1 MQLRTYQQEAINA
14 ILDKWKTYDKLLL
27 VQPTGSGKTIVFS
40 QIAKARLGHG
50 RTLILAH
57 REELIKQAQDK
68 LQRSTGIVAD
78 REQGEHHA
86 GDAQVIVASIQTMQ
100 RRLDKWANKFA
111 TVIIDEAHHVLSESY
126 QEVLAAF
133 KGAKILGVTATPD
146 RGDKKN
152 LGSYFEEVAYEIGLL
167 DLIKEKHLSKIF
179 VKSVPLNIDL
189 SNVRTIAGD
198 FNEADLGEALAP
210 YLEAAADSLTEHARG
225 RKVLAFLPLIKTSET
240 FAQMCKARGWKAEH
254 IDGNSNNREQILSRF
269 SSGECNLLCNSMLL
283 TEGYDE
289 PSIDCLMVLRPTRSR
304 ALYSQMIGR
313 GTRPMPNKDHLL
325 IIDPLWLTGKLS
337 LIKPAHLI
345 AETDEVADI
354 MSNINN
360 VQEALDLEVMQI
372 DAQKIREESLRKKL
386 IREAGISKYRSKS
399 LIDPISYALDL
410 HNTQLADYSETMKW
424 HSMTATEGQ
433 LKALKGFG
441 FDCEKVRNRGHASKL
456 LDLLFTRSNSKLAT
470 PKQMNWLRKMGHS
483 SPNTATFTE
492 AKDYLDKVFSKCIP
506 IRA

>member
-1 MQLRTYQQEAINA
+1 MQLRKYQQDAISA
-14 ILDKWKTYDKLLL
+14 ILDKWKTYNKLLL

-40 QIAKARLGHG
+40 QIAKARLEHG

-68 LQRSTGIVAD
+68 LQRTTGIVAD

-86 GDAQVIVASIQTMQ
+86 GNAPIVIASIQTMQ
-100 RRLDKWANKFA
+100 RRQDQWANKFS
-111 TVIIDEAHHVLSESY
+111 TVIIDEAHHVLSDSY
-126 QEVLAAF
+126 QQVLSRF
-133 KGAKILGVTATPD
+133 EGAKILGVTATPD

-152 LGSYFEEVAYEIGLL
+152 LGSYFDEVAFEIGLL
-167 DLIKEKHLSKIF
+167 DLIKENHLAKIF

-189 SNVRTIAGD
+189 SNVRTTAGD
-198 FNEADLGEALAP
+198 FNEADLGEALEP
-210 YLEAAADSLTEHARG
+210 YLEAAADSVTKHAQG
-225 RKVLAFLPLIKTSET
+225 RKVLVFLPLIKTSQT
-240 FAQMCKARGWKAEH
+240 FAKMCKDRGWRAEH
-254 IDGNSNNREQILSRF
+254 VDGNSPDRVNILSRF
-269 SSGECNLLCNSMLL
+269 TGGECNLLCNSMLL

-313 GTRPMPNKDHLL
+313 GTRTHESKDHLL
-325 IIDPLWLTGKLS
+325 VIDPLWLTGKLS

-345 AETDEVADI
+345 AESEEEAQI
-354 MSNINN
+354 MSEMAN
-360 VQEALDLEVMQI
+360 VQEALDLEGMQVN
-372 DAQKIREESLRKKL
+372 AQKIREESLRKKL
-386 IREAGISKYRSKS
+386 AREASIAKYRSKN

-424 HSMTATEGQ
+424 HYQPATEGQ
-433 LKALKGFG
+433 LKALKSFG
-441 FDCEKVRNRGHASKL
+441 FDCDKVRNRGHASKL

-470 PKQMNWLRKMGHS
+470 PKQINWLRKMGHP

-492 AKDYLDKVFSKCIP
+492 AKDYLDKVFNKCIP
-506 IRA
+506 IKA